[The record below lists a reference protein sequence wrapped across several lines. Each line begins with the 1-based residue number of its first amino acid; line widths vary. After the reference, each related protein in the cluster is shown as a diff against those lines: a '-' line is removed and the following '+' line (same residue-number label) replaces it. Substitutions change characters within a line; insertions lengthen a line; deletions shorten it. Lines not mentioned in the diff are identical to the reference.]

1 MKISELI
8 LSYLRH
14 LVTLGQA
21 RLTVRGAKYGLR
33 DFSRFLTEMQVVY
46 LSGLTREVILEYQR
60 ELAFRLT
67 AKGTL
72 LTLRSQSQLLGVVKN
87 FCRYLC
93 KEEYLLS
100 DPAEAI
106 TLPKKP
112 RRLPKVILSTAEIR
126 KVLGGPD
133 LRSNTG
139 YRNRIVLEIL
149 YDTGIRRAE
158 MANIKTSDLDL
169 DGGYIHIRSG
179 KGDKDRVVPL
189 SQRVCNLTRSYLL
202 SVRPALL
209 HGEDDGALILNRWGR
224 QMNANGIW
232 AIVKRSE
239 EQSGIRK
246 NISPHT
252 FRHTCATH
260 MMNHGA
266 PIRHVQELLGHESLE
281 STQIYTRV
289 TINDLKEIHARCHP
303 GESMP
308 NH

>member
-1 MKISELI
+1 
-8 LSYLRH
+8 
-14 LVTLGQA
+14 
-21 RLTVRGAKYGLR
+21 
-33 DFSRFLTEMQVVY
+33 
-46 LSGLTREVILEYQR
+46 
-60 ELAFRLT
+60 
-67 AKGTL
+67 
-72 LTLRSQSQLLGVVKN
+72 
-87 FCRYLC
+87 
-93 KEEYLLS
+93 
-100 DPAEAI
+100 
-106 TLPKKP
+106 
-112 RRLPKVILSTAEIR
+112 
-126 KVLGGPD
+126 
-133 LRSNTG
+133 
-139 YRNRIVLEIL
+139 
-149 YDTGIRRAE
+149 

-202 SVRPALL
+202 SVRTALL
-209 HGEDDGALILNRWGR
+209 NGKDDGALILNRWGR